1 MFLFSHALFV
11 EMLAHT
17 SSSRSCIAAI
27 TTVVVSGDWE
37 GDVLFQDVESKT
49 LLALAKGSHPGGV
62 SMVTTFSSRDDEEF
76 FAGFA
81 LQVCM
86 FMFFVDAL
94 TVTTGMDKTCK
105 LWTHYGVLLNVLPVA
120 QAVVIGQIHKAVL
133 QITRSHSLF

>member
-1 MFLFSHALFV
+1 M
-11 EMLAHT
+11 
-17 SSSRSCIAAI
+17 
-27 TTVVVSGDWE
+27 
-37 GDVLFQDVESKT
+37 LFQDFESKT
-49 LLALAKGSHPGGV
+49 LLALVKGSHPGGV
-62 SMVTTFSSRDDEEF
+62 CMVTAFSSRDDEEF

-81 LQVCM
+81 LQVYM

-133 QITRSHSLF
+133 QITRPHSLF